1 LLEWQRTHRLVG
13 SSEPRWIVENLF
25 LDSLLF
31 LRVLPPGIT
40 TLLDLGS
47 GAGIPGIPIKLVRP
61 AIQLV
66 LVESRRRRAS
76 FLSTAVRDL
85 GLSGTRVVGG
95 RAEDHL
101 AELAGAA
108 HERVELFLY
117 PGESH
122 LFADSSLAAYDADA
136 TAQKEH
142 FAFFEG
148 LLTATNGALAQSD
161 LFRTIGSGRT
171 DDNASAEPFTDAV
184 EKIRKERFGGKPYE
198 EGFALAFDAAST
210 EHRDLAAKYA
220 RRYHSSK

>member
-1 LLEWQRTHRLVG
+1 MLGRPLSRGERDLFSKYLDLLLEWQRTHRLVG

-101 AELAGAA
+101 AELAGRFDAVVMRCA
-108 HERVELFLY
+108 
-117 PGESH
+117 GEVSEM
-122 LFADSSLAAYDADA
+122 FPLAARLTRAGGVVVASGPPTPQDLRMGEWVSVEGAEA
-136 TAQKEH
+136 GRPRR
-142 FAFFEG
+142 FAVYR
-148 LLTATNGALAQSD
+148 GA
-161 LFRTIGSGRT
+161 
-171 DDNASAEPFTDAV
+171 
-184 EKIRKERFGGKPYE
+184 
-198 EGFALAFDAAST
+198 
-210 EHRDLAAKYA
+210 
-220 RRYHSSK
+220 

>member
-1 LLEWQRTHRLVG
+1 MLEWQRTHRLVG

-101 AELAGAA
+101 AELAGRFDAVVMRCA
-108 HERVELFLY
+108 
-117 PGESH
+117 GEVSEM
-122 LFADSSLAAYDADA
+122 FPLAARLTRAGGVVVASGPPTPQDLRMGEWVSVEGAEA
-136 TAQKEH
+136 GRPRR
-142 FAFFEG
+142 FAVYR
-148 LLTATNGALAQSD
+148 GA
-161 LFRTIGSGRT
+161 
-171 DDNASAEPFTDAV
+171 
-184 EKIRKERFGGKPYE
+184 
-198 EGFALAFDAAST
+198 
-210 EHRDLAAKYA
+210 
-220 RRYHSSK
+220 